1 MIAQT
6 KSHQS
11 FPQFDKLPFELRSL
25 IWLFAARI
33 PRDIEI
39 TQYAH
44 CSTPAL
50 LYPCRESHAHCSD
63 ITTKIAGRT
72 PALLH
77 TCRESRA
84 KALDIYDKFGLE
96 YRKSVLRKPVLR
108 RKVII
113 YFNPCTDVIYF
124 KSEPHFNHIE
134 PFRPLP
140 TTISPHIRYM
150 KLDTRWIRDTQ
161 TDLDQIGFIQ
171 SLFED
176 VWKFSKIESLELIV
190 HDDDINIDMVQSALE
205 RLVQT
210 IKPVINWQLVQ
221 VSQRRYIKGS
231 ETCSASTTHHK

>member
-1 MIAQT
+1 MAVNLYVTVSKVYVINNIRCTQLKNIRNATVKLNRISDNVELRIRFTTDRDHQTTPPRSTSMIAQT

-161 TDLDQIGFIQ
+161 TDLDQIGFI
-171 SLFED
+171 
-176 VWKFSKIESLELIV
+176 
-190 HDDDINIDMVQSALE
+190 
-205 RLVQT
+205 
-210 IKPVINWQLVQ
+210 
-221 VSQRRYIKGS
+221 
-231 ETCSASTTHHK
+231 